1 MTFYVPKEALDS
13 EHEFPNWNHQ
23 WGGGIYKGIFTQQN
37 KNFYAAFQKLF
48 VHENIARVLE
58 IGTAKG
64 GLTLALTDITFANGV
79 EVRDAPIITYD
90 IKETQY
96 SDRLRNRGVDVRVMD
111 AFEDLDR
118 IFDYIQSDGQTLVLC
133 DGGNKPAEFNLFSR
147 ILKPNDIIM
156 AHDYVIDDQFYDA
169 YVKDN
174 VWRWCE
180 IKYKDISIAVD
191 KYGLSPHLAEEFQ
204 EAAWACFKKTSQN
217 YSKMA

>member
-1 MTFYVPKEALDS
+1 
-13 EHEFPNWNHQ
+13 
-23 WGGGIYKGIFTQQN
+23 
-37 KNFYAAFQKLF
+37 
-48 VHENIARVLE
+48 
-58 IGTAKG
+58 
-64 GLTLALTDITFANGV
+64 
-79 EVRDAPIITYD
+79 
-90 IKETQY
+90 
-96 SDRLRNRGVDVRVMD
+96 MD

-147 ILKPNDIIM
+147 ILKTDDIIM
-156 AHDYVIDDQFYDA
+156 AHDYVIDNEYYDA

-191 KYGLSPHLAEEFQ
+191 KYGLSSHMTDEFQ